1 MSALNKVYD
10 IAIIGSGSLS
20 QVCTV
25 LSQHYDLETVLIT
38 NEENESKNYDSLM
51 LDDET
56 MRLLNSIG
64 ILEDIGE
71 DIFSPYF
78 TDLILPDGRVIQ
90 RNLVP
95 KTNNGYNQI
104 NFVNQNILRKALD
117 TKIIKSSKSY
127 IIEKSDL
134 INFDLNNNIYELNLR
149 LDNKLMQLKAHY
161 LIVFNELNSIIKKFP
176 TKIDDLKYNKDWLI
190 VDLVTSENNI
200 LENAFRQVCDP
211 KRPTT
216 QIVTSEKTCRFE
228 FQLLAGE
235 DKNSFL
241 TKDSVDE
248 LLKPFLGKDQYSV
261 LNYFVKNFRGYY
273 CKNIKL
279 DGLFLAGEAAHKIPP
294 YAGHNFNTGI
304 RDILNLIWKIKLKHS
319 SEFKTNILDTYE
331 SERLGQIKETIKSS
345 IALGQLIDSMS
356 IAYQK
361 NISFEEAIPPEAR
374 EQAYGDKS
382 ITSQSWI
389 SNSFYY
395 PDIDDSLLTKRI
407 PAVKLIKDGIA
418 YELDN
423 IIDFNFAIISDHSL
437 NQEKLI
443 SGSEILK
450 NLNIQLINLSEY
462 SYSNDLLNELMEV
475 GSVIVRPDK
484 KIFGVSSSDVSI
496 DKLLTDLANQL
507 S

>member
-10 IAIIGSGSLS
+10 IAIIGSGPLS

-38 NEENESKNYDSLM
+38 NDENESKNYDSLM

-78 TDLILPDGRVIQ
+78 TDLILPDGKVIQ

-127 IIEKSDL
+127 IIEKSEL
-134 INFDLNNNIYELNLR
+134 INFDFNNNIYELNLR

-161 LIVFNELNSIIKKFP
+161 LIVFDELNSIIKKFP

-200 LENAFRQVCDP
+200 LDNAFRQVCDP

-216 QIVTSEKTCRFE
+216 QIVTSEKKCRFE

-235 DKNSFL
+235 NKNSFS
-241 TKDSVDE
+241 TKDM
-248 LLKPFLGKDQYSV
+248 
-261 LNYFVKNFRGYY
+261 
-273 CKNIKL
+273 
-279 DGLFLAGEAAHKIPP
+279 
-294 YAGHNFNTGI
+294 
-304 RDILNLIWKIKLKHS
+304 S
-319 SEFKTNILDTYE
+319 S
-331 SERLGQIKETIKSS
+331 
-345 IALGQLIDSMS
+345 
-356 IAYQK
+356 
-361 NISFEEAIPPEAR
+361 
-374 EQAYGDKS
+374 
-382 ITSQSWI
+382 
-389 SNSFYY
+389 
-395 PDIDDSLLTKRI
+395 
-407 PAVKLIKDGIA
+407 
-418 YELDN
+418 
-423 IIDFNFAIISDHSL
+423 
-437 NQEKLI
+437 
-443 SGSEILK
+443 
-450 NLNIQLINLSEY
+450 
-462 SYSNDLLNELMEV
+462 
-475 GSVIVRPDK
+475 
-484 KIFGVSSSDVSI
+484 
-496 DKLLTDLANQL
+496 
-507 S
+507 

>member
-1 MSALNKVYD
+1 MNALNKVYD
-10 IAIIGSGSLS
+10 IAIIGSGPLS
-20 QVCTV
+20 QVCAI
-25 LSQHYDLETVLIT
+25 LSQHYELETVLIK
-38 NEENESKNYDSLM
+38 NDENKSKHYDSLM

-56 MRLLNSIG
+56 MRLMNSIG
-64 ILEDIGE
+64 ILENIKK

-78 TDLILPDGRVIQ
+78 TDLILPDGKIIQ
-90 RNLVP
+90 RNLVS

-104 NFVNQNILRKALD
+104 NFVNQNILQKALD
-117 TKIIKSSKSY
+117 TEIIKSSKSFVTENSE
-127 IIEKSDL
+127 I
-134 INFDLNNNIYELNLR
+134 INFDLNNNIYQLNLR
-149 LDNKLMQLKAHY
+149 LDNKLIQLKAHY
-161 LIVFNELNSIIKKFP
+161 LIVFDELNSIIKKFP

-190 VDLVTSENNI
+190 VDLVTSKNNI

-216 QIVTSEKTCRFE
+216 QIATSEKKCRFE

-235 DKNSFL
+235 NENSFS
-241 TKDSVDE
+241 TKDSVDK

-319 SEFKTNILDTYE
+319 SEFMTNILDTYE
-331 SERLGQIKETIKSS
+331 SERLGQIKETIKST
-345 IALGQLIDSMS
+345 IALGQLLDSMS

-361 NISFEEAIPPEAR
+361 KISFEESIPPEAR
-374 EQAYGDKS
+374 EQAFGDKS
-382 ITSQSWI
+382 IATKSWI
-389 SNSFYY
+389 SNGLYHS
-395 PDIDDSLLTKRI
+395 DIDNALLTKRI
-407 PAVKLIKDGIA
+407 PKVKLIKDGIA

-443 SGSEILK
+443 SDSEILK
-450 NLNIQLINLSEY
+450 NLDIQFIALSEY
-462 SYSNDLLNELMEV
+462 TYSNDLLSELMEL
-475 GSVIVRPDK
+475 GSIIVRPDK
-484 KIFGVSSSDVSI
+484 KIFGVSSSHVSI

>member
-10 IAIIGSGSLS
+10 IAIIGSGPLS
-20 QVCTV
+20 QVCTA
-25 LSQHYDLETVLIT
+25 LSKRYELETVLIK
-38 NEENESKNYDSLM
+38 NEECESKNYDSLM

-56 MRLLNSIG
+56 MRLLNSLG

-78 TDLILPDGRVIQ
+78 TDLILPDGKVIQ
-90 RNLVP
+90 RNLVS

-104 NFVNQNILRKALD
+104 NFVNQNILRKVLD
-117 TKIIKSSKSY
+117 TEIIKSSKSSV
-127 IIEKSDL
+127 IEKSEL

-149 LDNKLMQLKAHY
+149 LENKLMQLKAHY
-161 LIVFNELNSIIKKFP
+161 LIVFDELNSIIKKFP

-216 QIVTSEKTCRFE
+216 QIVTSEKKCRFE

-235 DKNSFL
+235 NKNSFS

-248 LLKPFLGKDQYSV
+248 LLKPFLGKEQYSV
-261 LNYFVKNFRGYY
+261 LNYFIKNFRGYY
-273 CKNIKL
+273 CKNIKF

-304 RDILNLIWKIKLKHS
+304 RDILNLIWKIKIKRS
-319 SEFKTNILDTYE
+319 SEFSTDILDTYE
-331 SERLGQIKETIKSS
+331 SERLSQIKETIKSS

-361 NISFEEAIPPEAR
+361 NISFEESIPPEAR
-374 EQAYGDKS
+374 EQAFGDKS
-382 ITSQSWI
+382 IAAQSWI
-389 SNSFYY
+389 SNGLYY
-395 PDIDDSLLTKRI
+395 PDIDDALLTKRI
-407 PAVKLIKDGIA
+407 PNIKLLKDSAA

-423 IIDFNFAIISDHSL
+423 IIDFNFAIISDHSF
-437 NQEKLI
+437 NEEKLI
-443 SGSEILK
+443 SDSEILK

-462 SYSNDLLNELMEV
+462 SYRNDFLSELMEV
-475 GSVIVRPDK
+475 GSIIVRPDK

-496 DKLLTDLANQL
+496 DKLLIDLANQL

>member
-10 IAIIGSGSLS
+10 IAIIGSGPLS
-20 QVCTV
+20 QVCTA

-38 NEENESKNYDSLM
+38 NDVNESKNYDSLM

-64 ILEDIGE
+64 ILEEIGE

-78 TDLILPDGRVIQ
+78 TDLILPDGKVIQ

-117 TKIIKSSKSY
+117 TKIIESSKSY
-127 IIEKSDL
+127 IIEKSEL
-134 INFDLNNNIYELNLR
+134 INFDFNNNIYELNMR

-161 LIVFNELNSIIKKFP
+161 LIVFDALNSIIKKFP

-200 LENAFRQVCDP
+200 LDNAFRQVCDP

-216 QIVTSEKTCRFE
+216 QIITSEKKCRFE

-235 DKNSFL
+235 NKNSFS
-241 TKDSVDE
+241 TKDSVHE
-248 LLKPFLGKDQYSV
+248 LLKPFLGKDQYYV
-261 LNYFVKNFRGYY
+261 LNYFIKNFRGYY
-273 CKNIKL
+273 CKNIKF

-294 YAGHNFNTGI
+294 YAGHNFNAGI
-304 RDILNLIWKIKLKHS
+304 RDILNLIWKIKLQHS
-319 SEFKTNILDTYE
+319 SEFSTNILATYE
-331 SERLGQIKETIKSS
+331 TERVSQIKETIKSS

-361 NISFEEAIPPEAR
+361 NISFEESIPPEAR
-374 EQAYGDKS
+374 EQAFGDKS
-382 ITSQSWI
+382 AAAQSWI
-389 SNSFYY
+389 SNGLYHT
-395 PDIDDSLLTKRI
+395 DIDDTLITKRLPKVSLMKEGVI
-407 PAVKLIKDGIA
+407 C
-418 YELDN
+418 ELDE
-423 IIDFNFAIISDHSL
+423 IIDFKFAIVSDQIL

-443 SGSEILK
+443 SGSEILQ
-450 NLNIQLINLSEY
+450 NLNIKFINLSTY
-462 SYSNDLLNELMEV
+462 SYSNDFLSELIEV
-475 GSVIVRPDK
+475 GSIIVRPDK
-484 KIFGVSSSDVSI
+484 KIFGVSTSDLSI
-496 DKLLTDLANQL
+496 DKLLEDLANQL